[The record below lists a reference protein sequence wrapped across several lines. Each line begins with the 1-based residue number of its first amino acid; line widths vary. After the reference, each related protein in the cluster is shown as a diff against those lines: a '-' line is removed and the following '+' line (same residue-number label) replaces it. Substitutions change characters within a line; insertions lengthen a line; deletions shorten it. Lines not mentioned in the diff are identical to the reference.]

1 MMIWNLCE
9 DLEYFII
16 WDNSQIKY
24 YVIVILVLVETK
36 FTFRVSTGHCPQ
48 SEISTKSLKTVKLT
62 IDHIFMVK

>member
-36 FTFRVSTGHCPQ
+36 FTFRVSTGHWWD
-48 SEISTKSLKTVKLT
+48 SELIPKFTKIFEFMKNFET
-62 IDHIFMVK
+62 IVL